1 MLRVLIITILLLT
14 TVYVT
19 DDLSLRFRI
28 PRSREPFASV
38 EVKRYYAV
46 PLKNHKTE
54 IMPLDPETETCVQSV
69 FPHFGYSPCWYV
81 RRNRR
86 KQINM

>member
-1 MLRVLIITILLLT
+1 MIVVVSLT
-14 TVYVT
+14 VVYVA

-54 IMPLDPETETCVQSV
+54 IMPLDPETQQCVQSP
-69 FPHFGYSPCWYV
+69 FPHFGYAPCWYV

-86 KQINM
+86 KQIDM